1 MFLAVGSV
9 DPLGGSRGRSLEPLL
24 PPITCRFYGSTF
36 DLQATY
42 SRRPVQAIACWR
54 HFQIRPLCGSRIQS
68 DLNGFTR
75 RVFDTRRAGKYVAC
89 DHGAIF
95 RIAQRDVR
103 FLLTEFATANQNT
116 AAARLDCGALPF
128 GFPLHERAITEANRA
143 DTADLGDLI
152 ARPQKAL
159 LLMRMT
165 PRFVAR
171 TSTMVGSSP

>member
-1 MFLAVGSV
+1 M
-9 DPLGGSRGRSLEPLL
+9 
-24 PPITCRFYGSTF
+24 
-36 DLQATY
+36 
-42 SRRPVQAIACWR
+42 
-54 HFQIRPLCGSRIQS
+54 
-68 DLNGFTR
+68 
-75 RVFDTRRAGKYVAC
+75 
-89 DHGAIF
+89 
-95 RIAQRDVR
+95 R